1 MKTYLI
7 QVLLLLQLLSV
18 LSNLSQGQCGMLMLF
33 VDKLLTHRSLEREFF
48 VILNTIGCGL
58 LPKGAAFHKKKQAIF
73 PKQTLKSKLIKF
85 WQIAH
90 LTVEE
95 AGRANGSKK
104 FVYWTS
110 M

>member
-1 MKTYLI
+1 MS
-7 QVLLLLQLLSV
+7 LLLEFKLLSV
-18 LSNLSQGQCGMLMLF
+18 LLNLSQVTVVLMLF
-33 VDKLLTHRSLEREFF
+33 VDKLLRYRGLEREFF

-73 PKQTLKSKLIKF
+73 PKQTLKSNLIKF
-85 WQIAH
+85 RQIAH

>member
-1 MKTYLI
+1 MLEFK
-7 QVLLLLQLLSV
+7 LLSV
-18 LSNLSQGQCGMLMLF
+18 LLNLSQVTVVLMLF
-33 VDKLLTHRSLEREFF
+33 VDKLLRYRGLEREFF

-73 PKQTLKSKLIKF
+73 PKQTLKSNLIKF
-85 WQIAH
+85 RQIAH